1 MKKYKYAI
9 YHLNKRLNM
18 LEKRYNKYLK
28 YNRFYSLL
36 DGIINTGSR
45 NIKNVFKINKS
56 WNFLRFKAYKK
67 KRN

>member
-1 MKKYKYAI
+1 MKTNQKKETKMKKYKYAI

-36 DGIINTGSR
+36 DGITKERAELTRAVETLKMFSR
-45 NIKNVFKINKS
+45 
-56 WNFLRFKAYKK
+56 
-67 KRN
+67 